1 MNQGSKLVKF
11 SQSTPKHLHLPF
23 FNSGLS
29 QLHLGLVSSSHFL
42 SFLFLLTTCTVLE
55 KTITTNNAT
64 IPANDIWLFLQ
75 LLLLVFFWKLIVC
88 LFVWCAGFHLSIHA
102 GRTVCCES
110 FYWPTMLCPTPKTIS
125 PTNIHIL
132 NMTYIYK
139 YTYT

>member
-1 MNQGSKLVKF
+1 MLDSNQFCAINTKTF
-11 SQSTPKHLHLPF
+11 TF
-23 FNSGLS
+23 AIFNSGVA

-42 SFLFLLTTCTVLE
+42 SFPFLLTTCTVLE

-75 LLLLVFFWKLIVC
+75 LLLLVFFWKLKVLFVC
-88 LFVWCAGFHLSIHA
+88 LVCRLPLKYSC
-102 GRTVCCES
+102 RSDRVCCES

-132 NMTYIYK
+132 HRIYIYR
-139 YTYT
+139 